1 MLFIVNKDATVVPRG
16 AVSLTPRREVTRN
29 RSFEGLPF
37 YEATKLYSY
46 LHFPP
51 GSKGSDLKQLRPQ
64 ADVDVALDFLEPI
77 SNDVPQGLFVDIYT
91 PDIYLTNVDLLHEE
105 VKQIYFLGNYT
116 PRVL

>member
-29 RSFEGLPF
+29 RSFE
-37 YEATKLYSY
+37 
-46 LHFPP
+46 